1 MDVLVQQVLGVPG
14 IVKLKGQLPLR
25 DWYSA
30 RGGLS
35 DVIRQG
41 SKEKGHGED
50 PGDPGRMHLTT
61 SGRVAGFGKDLRLWA
76 CQGGG
81 HQKGRSVDEAHGM

>member
-1 MDVLVQQVLGVPG
+1 MT
-14 IVKLKGQLPLR
+14 
-25 DWYSA
+25 
-30 RGGLS
+30 
-35 DVIRQG
+35 RQG

-61 SGRVAGFGKDLRLWA
+61 SGEVRKDLGLWA

-81 HQKGRSVDEAHGM
+81 HQKGRSVDEATGCD